1 MTASLRARRSA
12 MVFSSDRLLVVR
24 SHPLAYSEGSLG
36 IGTMT
41 RNEPAGIRIARVV
54 LMPSSFGM
62 DNRPLSSTE
71 TTGTAINQRS
81 DFAQL

>member
-24 SHPLAYSEGSLG
+24 NHPLADSESSLG
-36 IGTMT
+36 TGITR
-41 RNEPAGIRIARVV
+41 RNEPAGIRTARLV
-54 LMPSSFGM
+54 LLPSSFEM

-81 DFAQL
+81 NFPQL